1 MLAKILYYI
10 LILPASLLP
19 MSFLYGFSK
28 VFLLLVYNI
37 FGYRKEVVYTNL
49 RNAFPEKSES
59 EIKLIAKKFYRHF
72 GQISAEGIKGFT
84 ISKKNLLS
92 RYKVTNPEIVEQ
104 FYKEGKSVLLVSGH
118 YGNWEFMVQSLN
130 LHFSHQGTG
139 VGKPITSD
147 GFGRIMNKSR
157 IRFGMEIWDHSNVR
171 QEIKTHLENKT
182 PFCCMLLAD
191 QSTSNTDRS
200 FWIRF
205 LNQDTP
211 VLFGPEKLAQ
221 THDLPIIYYDVVKV
235 KPGYY
240 ELTLKLVSL
249 YPKEEAYGDITF
261 KHNKMLEE
269 LIMNKPEYW
278 LWSHKRWKHSAQ
290 SEKYE
295 VRV

>member
-1 MLAKILYYI
+1 
-10 LILPASLLP
+10 
-19 MSFLYGFSK
+19 
-28 VFLLLVYNI
+28 
-37 FGYRKEVVYTNL
+37 
-49 RNAFPEKSES
+49 
-59 EIKLIAKKFYRHF
+59 
-72 GQISAEGIKGFT
+72 
-84 ISKKNLLS
+84 
-92 RYKVTNPEIVEQ
+92 
-104 FYKEGKSVLLVSGH
+104 
-118 YGNWEFMVQSLN
+118 
-130 LHFSHQGTG
+130 
-139 VGKPITSD
+139 
-147 GFGRIMNKSR
+147 
-157 IRFGMEIWDHSNVR
+157 
-171 QEIKTHLENKT
+171 
-182 PFCCMLLAD
+182 MLLAD

-235 KPGYY
+235 KRGYY
-240 ELTLKLVSL
+240 ELTLKPVSL
-249 YPKEEAYGDITF
+249 HPKEEAYGDITF